1 MLARIADTF
10 GALWVLLTLGW
21 VSRFRF
27 RGDYWQWRTHTAL
40 DARGAPKGRLARAHL
55 ALDYARWAWRMR
67 RLR

>member
-1 MLARIADTF
+1 MLARVVDTL
-10 GALWVLLTLGW
+10 GGLWVLLTLGW